1 MIWTHVTR
9 DPIDP
14 AGVLARVGG
23 PEDGAVIL
31 FLGTVRNQNQGRPV
45 SGMDYQGYEDM
56 ARSLLAAIAGE
67 ASERTGSER
76 IAAVHRLGTLALGD
90 VSVAIAA
97 SDPHRGAA
105 FDAARYVIEE
115 IKTRLPVWKRE
126 HYLEGEPEWL
136 EGHQPTPE
144 TSP

>member
-1 MIWTHVTR
+1 MIWTDVTR

-23 PEDGAVIL
+23 QEDGAVIL

-45 SGMDYQGYEDM
+45 SGMDYEGYEDM
-56 ARSLLAAIAGE
+56 ARTLLDAIVRE
-67 ASERTGSER
+67 ASTKTGSER

-97 SDPHRGAA
+97 SNPHRGAA

-115 IKTRLPVWKRE
+115 IKKRLPVWKRE
-126 HYLEGEPEWL
+126 HYLEGKPEWL
-136 EGHQPTPE
+136 EGHQPAPDRG
-144 TSP
+144 P